1 MFKSNRGM
9 SFVKRSLSMKDWNS
23 RIEALILK
31 GKNTCFNG
39 FMHFVCFSSAEAGF
53 KLHKICVL

>member
-39 FMHFVCFSSAEAGF
+39 FMHFVCFSSAEA
-53 KLHKICVL
+53 